1 MLEVD
6 FGDDNTGYI
15 PLPDHVQ
22 VDVDR
27 ANQTLVIDL
36 PEGLIEVYLNADEEA
51 DDGGDDRVDEAG
63 EDEAWD

>member
-27 ANQTLVIDL
+27 ADKTLVIDL
-36 PEGLIEVYLNADEEA
+36 PEGLIDVYLNADEDP
-51 DDGGDDRVDEAG
+51 DDMGDNG
-63 EDEAWD
+63 AWD